1 MATRIH
7 PLRVLLWIAVSA
19 ACVTLAVMGILGM
32 IVKG

>member
-1 MATRIH
+1 MVTQIH
-7 PLRVLLWIAVSA
+7 PLRVLLWLGVAA